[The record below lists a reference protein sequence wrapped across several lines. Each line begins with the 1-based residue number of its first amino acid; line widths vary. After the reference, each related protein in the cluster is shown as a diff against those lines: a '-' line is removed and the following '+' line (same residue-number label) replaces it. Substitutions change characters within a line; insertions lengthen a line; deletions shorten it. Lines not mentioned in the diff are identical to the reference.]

1 MYREM
6 SDDIEILCDSQ
17 VVQDMEA
24 AQRKEY
30 SEVLLKYMVRKQEEK
45 MEFSTC
51 FGSRIER
58 MKDRFVQVV
67 RGNRL
72 HKAYGICAVLL
83 LGLAAASLL
92 TTLGRGGGT
101 SIPEEKPIGSVA
113 G

>member
-1 MYREM
+1 
-6 SDDIEILCDSQ
+6 
-17 VVQDMEA
+17 
-24 AQRKEY
+24 
-30 SEVLLKYMVRKQEEK
+30 

-92 TTLGRGGGT
+92 TTVDRGDEMPIPVDP
-101 SIPEEKPIGSVA
+101 SIGQQAEESVGEDSVLEEPIVTADGLLSESYLSTVETLWPA
-113 G
+113 VRRVQPG